1 MKRRHRNG
9 ARRVSSTTRLWRI
22 TGVLVL
28 IGAEA
33 LLYGY
38 SYPFFSLA
46 LEKRELANWL
56 IGLNASVASA
66 GILFVGPFLPHLI
79 HRVGL
84 KYVVATMFAV
94 SFLSFGAILAVDH
107 LAMWFVAR
115 FVMGTCFAALW
126 TTTEIWLNSVAD
138 DRSRGR
144 IIGASG
150 TLYAVCQF
158 LGPLVLGGV
167 GVTGSLPL
175 VVAMVPLAIGVVVAL
190 SIKPVKNGG
199 DDEEELGNPHSL
211 KLALTVAGALVTA
224 AFLCGIGETAMQ
236 SLLPLYGL
244 AHGFDD
250 AGAAGLVAI
259 FSLGEAVLVAG
270 LGWMADR
277 YGRHLTMR
285 ICVVVAA
292 VTSALLPFSVGSA
305 ILLWPVLF
313 FAGGTVAGIYTLGIV
328 LIGQDFRSQKLA
340 VISTGFAMSYSAG
353 CIVGSAPI
361 GYLIDVFGPEALP
374 VSIAIGFFALTI
386 YLFTS
391 GYERDRPEVVADVR
405 AIPQLAYFEDGL
417 IDEEVAAPVHLS
429 EAQLASKWAPVYG
442 NSNVEPRPVA
452 VLPPPEPKPVDDRY
466 RHEHNLEAWFRHR
479 AIEIAEIV
487 AARQKPGGGRPGT
500 RAIEGP
506 IHAPS
511 PFRPPAKRRGGGGQ
525 SNIEL
530 I

>member
-1 MKRRHRNG
+1 
-9 ARRVSSTTRLWRI
+9 
-22 TGVLVL
+22 
-28 IGAEA
+28 
-33 LLYGY
+33 
-38 SYPFFSLA
+38 
-46 LEKRELANWL
+46 
-56 IGLNASVASA
+56 
-66 GILFVGPFLPHLI
+66 
-79 HRVGL
+79 
-84 KYVVATMFAV
+84 
-94 SFLSFGAILAVDH
+94 
-107 LAMWFVAR
+107 
-115 FVMGTCFAALW
+115 
-126 TTTEIWLNSVAD
+126 
-138 DRSRGR
+138 
-144 IIGASG
+144 
-150 TLYAVCQF
+150 
-158 LGPLVLGGV
+158 
-167 GVTGSLPL
+167 
-175 VVAMVPLAIGVVVAL
+175 
-190 SIKPVKNGG
+190 
-199 DDEEELGNPHSL
+199 
-211 KLALTVAGALVTA
+211 
-224 AFLCGIGETAMQ
+224 
-236 SLLPLYGL
+236 
-244 AHGFDD
+244 
-250 AGAAGLVAI
+250 
-259 FSLGEAVLVAG
+259 
-270 LGWMADR
+270 MADR

-442 NSNVEPRPVA
+442 SGNVEPRPVA

-511 PFRPPAKRRGGGGQ
+511 PFRPPAKRRGGGGGQ